1 MNTVKID
8 IKTPEILTASS
19 VIVSVSLEDFQHID
33 QMFLLWILTYFVR
46 SGFKSSQT
54 NEKGIIQ
61 YFDENLGKKRFV
73 SP

>member
-8 IKTPEILTASS
+8 VKTPEILTASS
-19 VIVSVSLEDFQHID
+19 VVLSVNLEDFQHID
-33 QMFLLWILTYFVR
+33 QIFLLWTLTYFV
-46 SGFKSSQT
+46 SWGFKSSQT

>member
-19 VIVSVSLEDFQHID
+19 VVLSVNLEDFQHID
-33 QMFLLWILTYFVR
+33 QIFLLWTLTYFV
-46 SGFKSSQT
+46 SWGFKSSQT